1 MKAISFSQHGSPDV
15 LQVIDVDIPTPTD
28 NNVLIRNQAIGVNY
42 VDVQH
47 RQGGYYDVDLPLI
60 PGIEAAGTAEAVG
73 QDVTEFVPGDRVAY
87 GGYMGGNYA
96 EYTLVPESRLV
107 PVPDDIDLE
116 MAAAI
121 LLQGMTA
128 YSLTHYVYPVREG
141 DWVLVHAAAGG
152 VGSLLMQCARL
163 CGATVIGTVS
173 TEAKA
178 QFVRTLGAH
187 HVVQY
192 LQQDFEQIANQ
203 LTGDNGVHV
212 VYDANGQDTFDKSLA
227 CLRKRGYM
235 VCYGQNSGEVPPFA
249 INRLSGITPN
259 SSRGSLFLTWAALSH
274 YVETRTS
281 LLECAQAV
289 FDLLAEGH
297 VTPHLAE
304 RLPLEDAA
312 EAHRMLESRQ
322 VMGKFLL
329 IP

>member
-1 MKAISFSQHGSPDV
+1 MKAISFSQHGPPDV
-15 LQVIDVDIPTPTD
+15 LQVIDIDIPTPSD
-28 NNVLIRNQAIGVNY
+28 NNVLIRNHAIGVNY

-47 RQGGYYDVDLPLI
+47 RQGGYYDVALPLI
-60 PGIEAAGTAEAVG
+60 PGIEAAGTVEAVG
-73 QDVTEFVPGDRVAY
+73 QDVTQVALGDRVAY

-107 PVPDDIDLE
+107 SVPDEIDLE

-128 YSLTHYVYPVREG
+128 YSLTHYVYPVQEG
-141 DWVLVHAAAGG
+141 DWVLIHAAAGG
-152 VGSLLMQCARL
+152 VGSLLVQCAHLR
-163 CGATVIGTVS
+163 GATVIGIVS
-173 TEAKA
+173 TEAKV
-178 QFVRTLGAH
+178 QFVRTLGAQ
-187 HVVQY
+187 HVVQHT
-192 LQQDFEQIANQ
+192 QQDFEQVVNQ
-203 LTGDNGVHV
+203 LTEDCGVQV
-212 VYDANGQDTFDKSLA
+212 VYDANGKDTFDKSLS

-235 VCYGQNSGEVPPFA
+235 VCYGQTSGEVPPFA

-259 SSRGSLFLTWAALSH
+259 SGRGSLFLTWSALSH

-289 FDLLAEGH
+289 FDLLIQGH
-297 VTPHLAE
+297 VTPHIAG

-312 EAHRMLESRQ
+312 EAHRIVESRQ
-322 VMGKFLL
+322 VVGKFLL